1 MLKVFNDETFIVLK
15 KALDGASLRHQVLA
29 HNIANVDTPRYK
41 RLDVDFKH
49 QLRLALDKTAFRGIT
64 TRPRHIPIGPPRL
77 ADVKP
82 RVFRE
87 EDTSMR
93 NDKNNVDIDREMAEL
108 YKNSMYYVITARL
121 ISSRYQKLEM
131 VMR

>member
-1 MLKVFNDETFIVLK
+1 MLKVFNSETFLVLK
-15 KALDGASLRHQVLA
+15 KALDGASLRHQALA

-49 QLRLALDKTAFRGIT
+49 QLRLALDKGVFRGIT
-64 TRPRHIPIGPPRL
+64 TRPKHIPIGTPGIQ
-77 ADVKP
+77 DVKP
-82 RVFRE
+82 RLFRE
-87 EDTSMR
+87 NDTSMR

-108 YKNSMYYVITARL
+108 YKNSMYYVITTRL
-121 ISSRYQKLEM
+121 LSAKYQRLDM

>member
-1 MLKVFNDETFIVLK
+1 MLKVFNSEVFLVLK
-15 KALDGASLRHQVLA
+15 KALDGASLRHQALA

-49 QLRLALDKTAFRGIT
+49 QLRLALDKNVLRGIT
-64 TRPRHIPIGPPRL
+64 TRPRHIPIGPPRIQ
-77 ADVKP
+77 DVEPKL
-82 RVFRE
+82 FRE
-87 EDTSMR
+87 GDTSMR

-121 ISSRYQKLEM
+121 LSAKYQRLDM